1 MLAAGTSGT
10 VLKSNGAA
18 PPSWSQVNLSSE
30 TTGTLQ
36 VASGGTGAATF
47 TAGVLKANGTSSFTT
62 VPAPAGA
69 IVGTSD
75 SQILT
80 NKLLGSGTT
89 FSTAIPVVHG
99 GTGAATFT
107 AGILTANGT
116 SSFTTVAA
124 PAGNLVGTSE
134 PQILTNKTL
143 GSNTTFSSAIG
154 VGSGGTGLTSYTTGD
169 LIYAN
174 SSSSLAKLLDVDVG
188 NVLISGGVGANPSY
202 GKVGLTT
209 HVSGTL
215 PVASGGTGATTL
227 TGYVKGT
234 GTTAMT
240 AAATVPVADISG
252 TLPVDKGGTS
262 FSSYSIGDIVYANT
276 NTTFA
281 KLSSAGAGNVLLS
294 GNTNNA
300 PSYGKVGLTTHV
312 SGTLPVASGGTGAAT
327 LTGYVKGTG
336 TTAMTASATVPVADI
351 SGTLPVANGGTGAAT
366 LTGYVKGTG
375 TAAMTAAATVPVADI
390 SGTLPVANGGTGA
403 ATLTGYVKGTGTTA
417 MTASANIP
425 VSDLSGSISV
435 VNGGTGA
442 STLTGYV
449 KGTGTTAMTASA
461 TVPVADI
468 SGTLPVANGGTGVT
482 TSTGSG
488 ANVLATSPTLV
499 TPILGTPTSGTLTNC
514 TGLPLT
520 TGVTGILPI
529 ANGGTGYGTDG
540 IGTLTFDTTPDTGT
554 ALTEGQLRWNAD
566 EKTLDLKM
574 AGSAVTQQIGQELL
588 MRVHSASAVSNGQ
601 VVYISGSNSG
611 LPSVTV
617 ASANSTNARKTLGV
631 ATEDIGA
638 GSDGYIALSGLVRGL
653 DLSAY
658 SAGQELWLA
667 NSGDFTG
674 TEAAYPDY
682 KIRIGFVVLNS
693 DGDGSFFV
701 APKFFEN
708 GYVNGTGK
716 IGYITGAGGAVTQLT
731 NKSTSVTLNKTTGQ
745 ITMNSASLAANTTV
759 SFTLANTKIEA
770 GDVLILNHIS
780 GGTNFGSY
788 LLNARSAAN
797 SAIIDVRNIS
807 SSALTEAIVIAFA
820 VIKSVTS

>member
-1 MLAAGTSGT
+1 VTFAKMQTISDYQIIGRNSGLGAGSPQSITCSSFAFSLLEDGDASSARSTLGLGSMATQSSGSVSITGGT
-10 VLKSNGAA
+10 VSNVSFGSGISFPTPLIA
-18 PPSWSQVNLSSE
+18 
-30 TTGTLQ
+30 T
-36 VASGGTGAATF
+36 SGGTGF
-47 TAGVLKANGTSSFTT
+47 
-62 VPAPAGA
+62 GA
-69 IVGTSD
+69 YTIGD
-75 SQILT
+75 IL
-80 NKLLGSGTT
+80 
-89 FSTAIPVVHG
+89 
-99 GTGAATFT
+99 
-107 AGILTANGT
+107 
-116 SSFTTVAA
+116 
-124 PAGNLVGTSE
+124 
-134 PQILTNKTL
+134 
-143 GSNTTFSSAIG
+143 
-154 VGSGGTGLTSYTTGD
+154 
-169 LIYAN
+169 YAN
-174 SSSSLAKLLDVDVG
+174 TASTLQKLPDVATG
-188 NVLISGGVGANPSY
+188 NALISGGVGAAPSY
-202 GKVGLTT
+202 GKIGLTT
-209 HVSGTL
+209 HV
-215 PVASGGTGATTL
+215 
-227 TGYVKGT
+227 
-234 GTTAMT
+234 
-240 AAATVPVADISG
+240 
-252 TLPVDKGGTS
+252 
-262 FSSYSIGDIVYANT
+262 
-276 NTTFA
+276 
-281 KLSSAGAGNVLLS
+281 
-294 GNTNNA
+294 
-300 PSYGKVGLTTHV
+300 
-312 SGTLPVASGGTGAAT
+312 
-327 LTGYVKGTG
+327 
-336 TTAMTASATVPVADI
+336 
-351 SGTLPVANGGTGAAT
+351 
-366 LTGYVKGTG
+366 
-375 TAAMTAAATVPVADI
+375 
-390 SGTLPVANGGTGA
+390 
-403 ATLTGYVKGTGTTA
+403 
-417 MTASANIP
+417 
-425 VSDLSGSISV
+425 
-435 VNGGTGA
+435 
-442 STLTGYV
+442 
-449 KGTGTTAMTASA
+449 
-461 TVPVADI
+461 

-488 ANVLATSPTLV
+488 ANVLATSPVLV
-499 TPILGTPTSGTLTNC
+499 TPQLGTPTSGTLTSC

-588 MRVHSASAVSNGQ
+588 MRVRSASAVSNGQ

-617 ASANSTNARKTLGV
+617 ASANSINARKTLGV

-682 KIRIGFVVLNS
+682 KIRIGFVVLNT

-759 SFTLANTKIEA
+759 SFTLENTKIEA

-780 GGTNFGSY
+780 GGTNFSSY
-788 LLNARSAAN
+788 LLNARSATD
-797 SAIIDVRNIS
+797 SAIIDVRNIY
-807 SSALTEAIVIAFA
+807 SSALAEAIVIAFA